1 MHHFMDQRWYTGIE
15 EAKIMDEAQSD
26 FNAMRLVNDHQ
37 QQANKSHADLAHTIV
52 NGELQSG
59 HKAAEI
65 FILLSLC

>member
-1 MHHFMDQRWYTGIE
+1 
-15 EAKIMDEAQSD
+15 MDEAQSD

-52 NGELQSG
+52 HGELQSG